1 MVAGSTRNPFLRYPL
16 ATIGVMAVACL
27 LSLSFS
33 IVEIDSEIDDLLAG
47 DQRNFES
54 YEAARK
60 ILGETVPV
68 AVSLDCGEVCSPS
81 GIELIS
87 RVTHALGEIPGAA
100 ITYTNIQS
108 GLTNAYTMT
117 NVNSLVTATRPV
129 RSGFSLEWHSIVP
142 PVLDEEGMAQLR
154 RWSQKHPFARNILVA
169 EDGQHTVIIANYSRL
184 MNTPEEQAQ
193 FQADIDKALHP
204 FRNEGVSVQ
213 VIGRPLIEHEIR
225 TSIREDMRRFIP
237 LATVVLLVVLIVTFR
252 NVPRLIAYVLANQ
265 MMGIVLLPALYQLTG
280 LRLNIFTILL
290 VPLLTGVHL
299 AMLVH
304 VATAF
309 QRAWFQ
315 CGDRTAAIKL
325 MWSEVIRASGFAAL
339 TTVIG
344 LLALLA
350 SEVVQLRGFG
360 VLGAVGITMLFV
372 LTFGPG
378 LAWLPV
384 LFGEKID
391 NKEIE
396 TETSSSW
403 GEVWANR
410 MRKLYE
416 PLLLLVF
423 LGVVV
428 VLAGINRVR
437 TDVRASEFLNAQSP
451 TRLMI
456 EEMDEVYG
464 GINVVQLEVDSG
476 RTNGL
481 NNPAFLK
488 YLHSVHEAAEREKE
502 VTAVYSYTQLMA
514 VINEVWEGG
523 KPGSFQ
529 LPDNPFK
536 SALFSGIV
544 SSQKTQLPFLTMLCD
559 TNFRTAQL
567 TLRTRDM
574 SSDAYLGLLE
584 RMEKGAQ
591 ATAPEGVQVSAQSGI
606 RSILEADRRIVQSQ
620 QRSVLW
626 TAGLIGLVLALLWRS
641 VGLALLA
648 LAVNL
653 LPVGLIIALQ
663 GLVGVPLNSITI
675 MVAAIALGIAVD
687 DTIHFITHWWDQRNE
702 GASPAAAARAA
713 MRVKGRPIVATT
725 AILVGMMAVFW
736 VSVFPPV
743 VHFGLL
749 LSVGLVGA
757 LMSAVVLLPAWLGR
771 MRE

>member
-1 MVAGSTRNPFLRYPL
+1 MV
-16 ATIGVMAVACL
+16 VACL
-27 LSLSFS
+27 LSLLFS
-33 IVEIDSEIDDLLAG
+33 IVEIDSEIDDLFAG

-68 AVSLDCGEVCSPS
+68 AVSLDCGEVYSPS

-87 RVTHALGEIPGAA
+87 RVTHALGEVPGAT

-108 GLTNAYTMT
+108 GLTNTYTMT

-129 RSGFSLEWHSIVP
+129 RKGFSLEWHSIVP
-142 PVLDEEGMAQLR
+142 PILDEEGMAQLR
-154 RWSQKHPFARNILVA
+154 RWSQKHPFSRNILVA
-169 EDGQHTVIIANYSRL
+169 EDGQHTVIIANYNRPL
-184 MNTPEEQAQ
+184 NAPEEQAR
-193 FQADIDKALHP
+193 FQADIDKVLQP

-213 VIGRPLIEHEIR
+213 VIGLPLIEHEIR
-225 TSIREDMRRFIP
+225 TSIKDDMRRFVP
-237 LATVVLLVVLIVTFR
+237 LAIVVLLVVLMVTFR
-252 NVPRLIAYVLANQ
+252 SVPRLIAYVLANQ
-265 MMGIVLLPALYQLTG
+265 IMGIVLLPALYQLTG

-315 CGDRTAAIKL
+315 CGDRTAAIKM

-350 SEVVQLRGFG
+350 SEVVQLREFG
-360 VLGAVGITMLFV
+360 VLGAVGIAMLFV

-384 LFGEKID
+384 LFAGRID
-391 NKEIE
+391 KKE

-410 MRKLYE
+410 MRKAYE
-416 PLLLLVF
+416 PLVLLVF
-423 LGVVV
+423 LGVAV
-428 VLAGINRVR
+428 VLAGISRVR

-451 TRLMI
+451 ARLMI
-456 EEMDEVYG
+456 EEMDEAYG

-476 RTNGL
+476 RPNGL

-544 SSQKTQLPFLTMLCD
+544 SSQKAQLPFLTMLCD
-559 TNFRTAQL
+559 TNFQTAQL

-584 RMEKGAQ
+584 RMEKGTQ
-591 ATAPEGVQVSAQSGI
+591 ATAPEGVRVSAQSGI
-606 RSILEADRRIVQSQ
+606 RSILEANRRIVHSQ
-620 QRSVLW
+620 RRSVLW

-641 VGLALLA
+641 VDLALLA

-687 DTIHFITHWWDQRNE
+687 DTIHFITHWRDQRNE

-725 AILVGMMAVFW
+725 AILVGMMMVFW

-743 VHFGLL
+743 IHFGLL
-749 LSVGLVGA
+749 LSVGFVGA

-771 MRE
+771 MGE